1 MRFEFEFDAKITK
14 YDDRRGFSVEKRT
27 LTARRVRMVLEF
39 GERGSFL
46 VGRSIVNP
54 TMTRRQVFDLLMKS
68 IADKKDSEPINPMIA
83 ENIVKEFGRYYP
95 SNLSASSSAPSK
107 NKFNDEKGGS
117 ND

>member
-1 MRFEFEFDAKITK
+1 MRFEFEFDAKIKK

-27 LTARRVRMVLEF
+27 LTARRARMVLAF

-54 TMTRRQVFDLLMKS
+54 TMTRRQIFDILTKS
-68 IADKKDSEPINPMIA
+68 IVAVKDDDPINPMIA

-95 SNLSASSSAPSK
+95 ANLSASAAMPSK
-107 NKFNDEKGGS
+107 NKFNDGKGGL